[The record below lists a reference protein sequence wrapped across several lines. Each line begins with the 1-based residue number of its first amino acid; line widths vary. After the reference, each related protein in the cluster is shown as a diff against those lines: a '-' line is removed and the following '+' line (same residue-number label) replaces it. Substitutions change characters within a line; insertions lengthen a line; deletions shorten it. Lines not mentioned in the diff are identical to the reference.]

1 MKKQAI
7 QYLALDVHQATVV
20 ATARDEHGSIRM
32 RATVPTEG
40 SAIVGLV
47 RSLGRVHVAFEEGTQ
62 AQWLHDLLESEAE
75 GVVVCNMRGRSETSN
90 KSDRIDS
97 DRLSEMLRLGAVKSV
112 YHGARGMLTLKELV
126 RCYTNLV
133 EDTTRVMFRIKAL
146 FRARAILTSGTS
158 VYRASNRTAWLAKI
172 ESRGARMRA
181 ESLLR
186 QLDSLL
192 ELRPKA
198 KTAMIAEA
206 RRQPGWKTLRSMPF
220 FGPVRVALLLAII
233 ATPFRFR
240 TKRQLWPYIGLAVVT
255 RTSADQ
261 EFVDAKLRRRRRAPL
276 TRGLNRNHN
285 PTLKNV
291 FKGAANAAAAKPGPL
306 KDFYDACVG
315 RGVREELAKVTLAR
329 KISSIALRLW
339 KKGELWDPDKLT
351 MQTT

>member
-133 EDTTRVMFRIKAL
+133 EDTTRVMLRIKAL

-198 KTAMIAEA
+198 KRPRS
-206 RRQPGWKTLRSMPF
+206 RRG
-220 FGPVRVALLLAII
+220 
-233 ATPFRFR
+233 
-240 TKRQLWPYIGLAVVT
+240 
-255 RTSADQ
+255 
-261 EFVDAKLRRRRRAPL
+261 DAS
-276 TRGLNRNHN
+276 RG
-285 PTLKNV
+285 T
-291 FKGAANAAAAKPGPL
+291 ANAR
-306 KDFYDACVG
+306 Y
-315 RGVREELAKVTLAR
+315 
-329 KISSIALRLW
+329 
-339 KKGELWDPDKLT
+339 
-351 MQTT
+351 